1 MIRKSPTA
9 MAVELC
15 SVQPINLSKQELD
28 FIFNTKWSMAFTSTK
43 AKIIADEK
51 NLPKVKK

>member
-9 MAVELC
+9 LAVELC
-15 SVQPINLSKQELD
+15 SVQQINLSKEELD
-28 FIFNTKWSMAFTSTK
+28 FIFNTKWSMASTVTK